1 MAAHQNQMSDGW
13 HFCKV
18 DVNDLSQFFLYIFHF
33 TVPLLPFSNWSGH
46 HYGSHF
52 FHIFILWKNEKF
64 ASIFREKQRERK
76 KSTSNNRLRYLC
88 LKSSYCEKSWNFEKI
103 ITIFQSLARNEENL
117 IFVFHPP
124 PHFSVKYKELK
135 KKKFFKFWPTVSCYS
150 IPPQYSSILPL
161 YRKKCFSFFSERRHR
176 NFLSS
181 SEMSELLLVF
191 SKVPP
196 SNNRLFSS
204 VW

>member
-1 MAAHQNQMSDGW
+1 MTLNELFLATND
-13 HFCKV
+13 KV
-18 DVNDLSQFFLYIFHF
+18 TRSHKFALNLCIVKNSSHILYVFGEYARKIME
-33 TVPLLPFSNWSGH
+33 
-46 HYGSHF
+46 
-52 FHIFILWKNEKF
+52 LWKNYHNF
-64 ASIFREKQRERK
+64 AEFGQKWR
-76 KSTSNNRLRYLC
+76 
-88 LKSSYCEKSWNFEKI
+88 
-103 ITIFQSLARNEENL
+103 NL
-117 IFVFHPP
+117 IFVFHL